1 MLNAEQQKTPV
12 HSPNDA
18 WTLPTGEFD
27 WEGYE
32 SECPSILK
40 KGNDRIK
47 TPINVKVY
55 SRGKDAQRFY
65 DLLMGNDHIQ
75 IIPQVNTGEHHTG
88 TIHNVTEKWAMIDIG
103 YRESIYI
110 DLEKESAQFKKLIQP
125 GKEFMVKITSDKNER
140 GFIVGSVTE
149 GTRQAVFAELHKA
162 IEDGKTAYTGTVTQM
177 IPNGGYIVNIQG
189 IDCFMP
195 GSLAG
200 ANKLSNFESIIGTD
214 LYVVPVSF
222 SVEKGTVVVS
232 HRKYLQALVPRE
244 IEQLKINPAETE
256 YSGTVTGSAKFGVFV
271 EFNGCL
277 TGMIHINDLNE
288 EFATRLSK
296 GSIQPGDEISFKV
309 KEVISE
315 KKITLTQ
322 IDTVETANP
331 WENISD
337 KYKIPCQIQG
347 TVKSI
352 KDYGI
357 FVTVEEGIV
366 GLLHISELDG
376 ISIDE
381 IKKGDPITVTLTR
394 IDEST
399 RKLFLKL

>member
-1 MLNAEQQKTPV
+1 MHNAEQKNNPASQ
-12 HSPNDA
+12 

-27 WEGYE
+27 WNSYG
-32 SECPSILK
+32 SDCPSVLK
-40 KGNDRIK
+40 KGNDSIK
-47 TPINVKVY
+47 TPRNVKVY
-55 SRGKDAQRFY
+55 SRGKDALDFY
-65 DLLMGNDHIQ
+65 NTLMGVKAEIVPE
-75 IIPQVNTGEHHTG
+75 IGIGEHHTG
-88 TIHNVTEKWAMIDIG
+88 TVFSVTEKWATIEVG

-110 DLEKESAQFKKLIQP
+110 DLEKESPQFKKLIQP
-125 GKEFMVKITSDKNER
+125 GKEFMVKIVSEKNER

-149 GTRQAVFAELHKA
+149 GTRQAIFAELHKA
-162 IEDGKTAYTGTVTQM
+162 VEDGKTAYVGTVTQM

-232 HRKYLQALVPRE
+232 HRKYLQALVPSE
-244 IEQLKINPAETE
+244 IEKLKNDSGETV
-256 YSGTVTGSAKFGVFV
+256 YAGTVTGSAKFGVFV
-271 EFNGCL
+271 EFNSCL
-277 TGMIHINDLNE
+277 TGMIHVNDLNE
-288 EFATRLSK
+288 EWSEKQAK
-296 GSIQPGDEISFKV
+296 GLIQPGDEISFKV
-309 KEVISE
+309 KEVTSE

-322 IDTVETANP
+322 VETVAQANP
-331 WENISD
+331 WENISE
-337 KYKIPCQIQG
+337 KYTVPCQIQG

-366 GLLHISELDG
+366 GLLHVSELDG
-376 ISIDE
+376 INIDE
-381 IKKGDPITVTLTR
+381 IRKGDPITVTLTR
-394 IDEST
+394 IDEAT